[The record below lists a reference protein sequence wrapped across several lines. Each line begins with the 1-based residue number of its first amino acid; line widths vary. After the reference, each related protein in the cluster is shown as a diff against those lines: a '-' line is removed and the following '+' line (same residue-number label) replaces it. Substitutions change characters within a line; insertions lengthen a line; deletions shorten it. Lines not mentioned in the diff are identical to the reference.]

1 MKLKEAANS
10 NLWII
15 LKIFFTCICKMNKIN
30 KMNFC
35 WIKCQQLLDINT
47 RIELKHDANKKNRF
61 CSNGVDCG
69 YNKEKKLIEKI

>member
-47 RIELKHDANKKNRF
+47 RIELKHAADKKVG
-61 CSNGVDCG
+61 SVLMVWIVVII
-69 YNKEKKLIEKI
+69 KKRNW

>member
-35 WIKCQQLLDINT
+35 WIKCQQFLDINT
-47 RIELKHDANKKNRF
+47 RIELKHDADKKIG
-61 CSNGVDCG
+61 SVLMVWIVVII
-69 YNKEKKLIEKI
+69 KKRNW

>member
-47 RIELKHDANKKNRF
+47 RIELKHDA
-61 CSNGVDCG
+61 D
-69 YNKEKKLIEKI
+69 EKIGSVQMVWIVVIIKKRNW

>member
-47 RIELKHDANKKNRF
+47 RIELKHDA
-61 CSNGVDCG
+61 
-69 YNKEKKLIEKI
+69 EEKIGSVQMVWIVVIIKKRNW

>member
-15 LKIFFTCICKMNKIN
+15 LKIFFMCICKMNKIN

-47 RIELKHDANKKNRF
+47 RIELKHDA
-61 CSNGVDCG
+61 D
-69 YNKEKKLIEKI
+69 EKIGSVQMVWIVVIIKKRNW

>member
-47 RIELKHDANKKNRF
+47 RIELKHDADKKIG
-61 CSNGVDCG
+61 SVLMVWIVVII
-69 YNKEKKLIEKI
+69 KKRNW